1 MRRSGLL
8 RPALRTGL
16 RATAL
21 SAVVATAAC
30 DGPNRFSG
38 PVGVEE
44 DLPRVEIVRPSS
56 DETAIGVADPL
67 EVAVRVRDNEGIDS
81 VVFYGEF
88 LPTQAELE
96 LGEGAVVQKF
106 GRRVVTQLANVRSD
120 SLSRTLLP
128 VDSTTKRSAT
138 VVVEA
143 YDQNQNLG
151 ADTVRVQVGGPTVQ
165 LLDLVDGQLVRPGQ
179 TLGARALVKDPAG
192 INRVEFILQGAVD
205 TVISRTYGIPVDS
218 AIVETSLIL
227 PASPSVPYL
236 DISARAVNVLDP
248 PLSGRSEIV
257 RLTISDGA
265 VVDNIPPRV
274 SLTVVEPAG
283 GRVEL
288 GDSIEIQLSGS
299 DPSGDGVILSGYT
312 VIASGSSLPDTVIH
326 EATTTYGTANQGTVA
341 ASFWIP
347 ILAVDSLA
355 LPDTL
360 NYEVTG
366 FMEDVAGNCGAGVN
380 ETVSVPCAFLP
391 TGERVAQDEAGY
403 RFSFIVVAGR
413 TVLLPDGGTILDAE
427 VDTAGASRTL
437 FLSNFSR
444 GQVEV
449 FDLSSETFRT
459 PIRVGSSPWGLAFN
473 PGRDSLWVANSGSAN
488 FSVIDVSLEREA
500 DDQRL
505 LTPDVVLHDMTLNT
519 TDGIY
524 EAVVRPSGGDPAFS
538 DRPQY
543 IGVDSYGNLVYST
556 VTTGVGELGTA
567 RKAYFLPGAE
577 QAEVKLFVDYAAP
590 AAQEN
595 SWALAHVD
603 AIDDSDPDQ
612 VVIWDHV
619 PGFPSL
625 LLSATVTPF
634 FTPDQAV
641 AQLRASGSDAAVW
654 SGTWDV
660 ADLGFQDTTYVAS
673 AGNGDWIAI
682 GEGGR
687 SGAARVMTYQA
698 SPGAEALLSSDLQ
711 VQDFLSNASEEVRG
725 VAVNYDGS
733 LVGARGDLAYFFDTS
748 LRLLGQGNIPF
759 PEASKGIAFHPL
771 HANFRSNTNLTGQY
785 NPNVHLAFVPT
796 GDRTIDIID
805 TQRGGDPIGRVTIKD
820 IINGPLK
827 AILPFVEDNAG
838 RTCSTIPVQDRNGA
852 TVGQAVQ
859 LYSGGSFTDPIADAI
874 TEDACVVV
882 KLFATSTSGGVVVI
896 PVRKADILRNHPSGN
911 GN

>member
-1 MRRSGLL
+1 MRRSGLMS
-8 RPALRTGL
+8 PAHRTGL
-16 RATAL
+16 RAAAL
-21 SAVVATAAC
+21 AAVVVVAAC

-44 DLPRVEIVRPSS
+44 NLPRVEIVRPSS

-67 EVAVRVRDNEGIDS
+67 EVAVRVRDNVGIDS

-96 LGEGAVVQKF
+96 LGEGTVVPKF
-106 GRRVVTQLANVRSD
+106 GRRVVTQLSNVRSD
-120 SLSRTLLP
+120 SLSRVLLP
-128 VDSTTKRSAT
+128 VDTTTKRSAT
-138 VVVEA
+138 IVVEA
-143 YDQNQNLG
+143 YDQEQNLG

-165 LLDLVDGQLVRPGQ
+165 LLDLANGQLVRPGQ

-192 INRVEFILQGAVD
+192 INYVEFILEGAVD
-205 TVISRTYGIPVDS
+205 TIISRSFGIPVDS
-218 AIVETSLIL
+218 AIVEMSLVLPTS
-227 PASPSVPYL
+227 PPVTYL
-236 DISARAVNVLDP
+236 DVSARAVNTLDP
-248 PLSGRSEIV
+248 PLAGRSEVV
-257 RLTISDGA
+257 RLTLSSGA
-265 VVDNIPPRV
+265 VVDTIPPRV

-312 VIASGSSLPDTVIH
+312 VIASGSSLADTVVQ
-326 EATTTYGTANQGTVA
+326 EASITYASANQGTVA
-341 ASFWIP
+341 ARFWIP
-347 ILAVDSLA
+347 ILAVDSLS

-360 NYEVTG
+360 TYEVTG
-366 FMEDVAGNCGAGVN
+366 FMQDVAGNCGAGVSQ
-380 ETVSVPCAFLP
+380 TVSVRCAALP
-391 TGERVAQDEAGY
+391 TGERVAQGLAGY

-413 TVLLPDGGTILDAE
+413 TVLLPDGGRILDAE

-449 FDLSSETFRT
+449 FDLTSETFRT

-473 PGRDSLWVANSGSAN
+473 PARDSLWVANSGSAN

-505 LTPDVVLHDMTLNT
+505 LTPDVVLHDMKLNPAE
-519 TDGIY
+519 GIY
-524 EAVVRPSGGDPAFS
+524 EATVRPSGGDPAFS

-543 IGVDSYGNLVYST
+543 IGVDTYGNLVYST

-590 AAQEN
+590 APQEN

-603 AIDDSDPDQ
+603 AIDDSDPDA
-612 VVIWDHV
+612 VVIYDHL
-619 PGFPSL
+619 PGFPSQVL
-625 LLSATVTPF
+625 TATVTPTV
-634 FTPDQAV
+634 TPDQAV
-641 AQLRASGSDAAVW
+641 AQLRGAGSDAAVW

-698 SPGAEALLSSDLQ
+698 S
-711 VQDFLSNASEEVRG
+711 
-725 VAVNYDGS
+725 
-733 LVGARGDLAYFFDTS
+733 
-748 LRLLGQGNIPF
+748 
-759 PEASKGIAFHPL
+759 
-771 HANFRSNTNLTGQY
+771 
-785 NPNVHLAFVPT
+785 
-796 GDRTIDIID
+796 
-805 TQRGGDPIGRVTIKD
+805 
-820 IINGPLK
+820 
-827 AILPFVEDNAG
+827 
-838 RTCSTIPVQDRNGA
+838 
-852 TVGQAVQ
+852 
-859 LYSGGSFTDPIADAI
+859 
-874 TEDACVVV
+874 
-882 KLFATSTSGGVVVI
+882 
-896 PVRKADILRNHPSGN
+896 
-911 GN
+911 